1 LEEGLFKAEEVNE
14 VDAERNRATPAPH
27 EDIWDDDERVD
38 WDDEEEGL
46 FNAMAVN
53 KEGDQSKSS
62 D

>member
-1 LEEGLFKAEEVNE
+1 MRRLRLMRISGMMMM
-14 VDAERNRATPAPH
+14 
-27 EDIWDDDERVD
+27 RVD